1 MPDRGSGGH
10 GKAGRVQPALSRPGP
25 GSRALLAWVGTQQA
39 TVHLEAVQGVG
50 IVVELLPRVIK
61 VAGEA
66 WILRTFMGIHEHRHV
81 PSLLVGET
89 PAASEWHVRLDEA
102 SGVVQLVHARAPVVG
117 LRAPQRREH
126 LAPRDTLSL
135 AVIAMT
141 ERAVVGEHRLAAG
154 KVRRQRWGR
163 DLRIASAG

>member
-1 MPDRGSGGH
+1 RGSGGPV
-10 GKAGRVQPALSRPGP
+10 KAGEGTARGHAPRS

-61 VAGEA
+61 AAGEA

-81 PSLLVGET
+81 PGLLVGET

-102 SGVVQLVHARAPVVG
+102 SSVVQLVHARAPVVG

-126 LAPRDTLSL
+126 LAP
-135 AVIAMT
+135 
-141 ERAVVGEHRLAAG
+141 
-154 KVRRQRWGR
+154 
-163 DLRIASAG
+163 